1 MIQRKR
7 EKFLLNRERLILIL
21 KQEFA
26 DTYGMRFIE
35 TSAKTSA
42 NVEEAFVTMT
52 KEIIREREKN
62 MKKGLEKDE
71 KKVVNKTKT
80 PSEIKIKA
88 N

>member
-1 MIQRKR
+1 MIQRKK
-7 EKFLLNRERLILIL
+7 EKFHLNRERLILIL

-71 KKVVNKTKT
+71 KKVDLSKKPVSNINE
-80 PSEIKIKA
+80 SR
-88 N
+88 